1 MMKRAKSTERQKER
15 AAAEKR
21 SLLKDAEF
29 VGNLKLSPLPYRA
42 ETVCALSH
50 VRVRYGEREVLSDF
64 SLAVRRG
71 EAVRLSGAN
80 GCGKSTV
87 LRLLTGEIRCDAGE
101 ISRPNDLVI
110 SYLPQTLTDSPL
122 TPARYAESLCVDPAQ
137 FLAILNKFDFK
148 SELFG
153 SPVASFSDGQ
163 KKKVALA
170 ASLSQSAHLYVW
182 DEPLNFLDVIS
193 RMQIQ
198 ELLLEYRPTLLFVEH
213 DAAFCKAVATRTVE
227 M

>member
-1 MMKRAKSTERQKER
+1 MT
-15 AAAEKR
+15 
-21 SLLKDAEF
+21 
-29 VGNLKLSPLPYRA
+29 
-42 ETVCALSH
+42 
-50 VRVRYGEREVLSDF
+50 
-64 SLAVRRG
+64 
-71 EAVRLSGAN
+71 
-80 GCGKSTV
+80 
-87 LRLLTGEIRCDAGE
+87 
-101 ISRPNDLVI
+101 DLD
-110 SYLPQTLTDSPL
+110 TRT
-122 TPARYAESLCVDPAQ
+122 DPAL

-153 SPVASFSDGQ
+153 FPVASFSDGQ

-170 ASLSQSAHLYVW
+170 ASLSKSAHLYVW

-198 ELLLEYRPTLLFVEH
+198 ELLPAYRPTLLFVEH

>member
-1 MMKRAKSTERQKER
+1 MMTLGITGGS
-15 AAAEKR
+15 
-21 SLLKDAEF
+21 
-29 VGNLKLSPLPYRA
+29 
-42 ETVCALSH
+42 
-50 VRVRYGEREVLSDF
+50 
-64 SLAVRRG
+64 
-71 EAVRLSGAN
+71 

-87 LRLLTGEIRCDAGE
+87 LRLLTGGLRPDAGE
-101 ISRPNDLVI
+101 VSRPNDLVV
-110 SYLPQTLTDSPL
+110 SYLPQTLPNSPL
-122 TPARYAESLCVDPAQ
+122 TPARYAESLCADPAL

-153 SPVASFSDGQ
+153 FPVASFSDGQ

-170 ASLSQSAHLYVW
+170 ASLSKSAHLYVW

-198 ELLLEYRPTLLFVEH
+198 ELLPAYRPTLLFVEH